1 MSSLLSALQHVTKTS
16 EPRWLDRNEYPFA
29 SHHFQTEHGRMH
41 YLDEG
46 QGDVIVMVH
55 GTPEWSF
62 VYRKLIKG
70 LAKDYRCIAPDFLGF
85 GLSDK
90 PANYSYKPEEQAK
103 MLERFITS
111 LNLKNITLVV
121 HDFGGPFGLSYA
133 SNHPDNVRKLV
144 IMNTW
149 LWSVKDDP
157 FYAGFS
163 QLMKTP
169 LGKLLYLQF
178 AFSPRVMMKQAVG
191 DKAKFTKP
199 IHQHYLKVFPTPE
212 SRRST
217 LAYAKSL
224 VDSDFFWSSLWER
237 REVIQDI
244 PALILWGMKD
254 IAFKEKDLQ
263 RLEAVFKKAQ
273 TVRLDDV
280 GHFVQEEAGEDIIPL
295 IIPFRRSSDLG
306 HLTAR
311 AERVEIEAFRLGSL
325 DQRIGIRGC

>member
-1 MSSLLSALQHVTKTS
+1 MSISLSASQQVTKIS
-16 EPRWLDRNEYPFA
+16 ELTWLDRNEYPFA
-29 SHHFQTEHGRMH
+29 SHYFQTEYGRMH

-70 LAKDYRCIAPDFLGF
+70 LSKDYRCIAPDFLGF

-90 PANYSYKPEEQAK
+90 PLSYGYKPEEQAR
-103 MLERFITS
+103 MLEGFITS
-111 LNLKNITLVV
+111 LKLKNIILIV
-121 HDFGGPFGLSYA
+121 HDFGGPLGLSYA
-133 SNHPDNVRKLV
+133 IEQPDNVRKLV
-144 IMNTW
+144 VMNTW

-157 FYAGFS
+157 FYARFS

-178 AFSPRVMMKQAVG
+178 AFSPRVIMKQAVA
-191 DKAKFTKP
+191 DKAKFTKH

-217 LAYAKSL
+217 LVYAKSL
-224 VDSDFFWSSLWER
+224 IDSDKFWSSLWER
-237 REVIQDI
+237 RERIQDI

-263 RLEAVFKKAQ
+263 RLETVFKNVQ
-273 TVRLDDV
+273 TLRLENV
-280 GHFVQEEAGEDIIPL
+280 GHFVQEEVGEDVILRIRT
-295 IIPFRRSSDLG
+295 F
-306 HLTAR
+306 LTR
-311 AERVEIEAFRLGSL
+311 
-325 DQRIGIRGC
+325 

>member
-1 MSSLLSALQHVTKTS
+1 MEVHMGISLSTLQHVTKTS
-16 EPRWLDRNEYPFA
+16 EPTWLDKNEYPFA
-29 SHHFQTEHGRMH
+29 SFYFQTEHGRMH

-46 QGDVIVMVH
+46 QGDVILMVH

-70 LAKDYRCIAPDFLGF
+70 LSKDYRCIAPDFLGF

-90 PANYSYKPEEQAK
+90 PTSYSYKPEEQAVL
-103 MLERFITS
+103 LEHFITS
-111 LNLKNITLVV
+111 LNLKNITLIV
-121 HDFGGPFGLSYA
+121 HDFGGPLGLSCA
-133 SNHPDNVRKLV
+133 IEQPDNVRRLV

-157 FYAGFS
+157 FYARFS

-178 AFSPRVMMKQAVG
+178 AFSPRVIMKQVVA
-191 DKAKFTKP
+191 DKAKLTKH

-224 VDSDFFWSSLWER
+224 VDSDAFWSSLWER
-237 REVIQDI
+237 REMIQDI

-254 IAFKEKDLQ
+254 IAFKEKDLL
-263 RLEAVFKKAQ
+263 RLETVFKNVQ
-273 TVRLDDV
+273 TLRLANV
-280 GHFVQEEAGEDIIPL
+280 GHFVQEEAGEDVIPM
-295 IIPFRRSSDLG
+295 IRTF
-306 HLTAR
+306 LTR
-311 AERVEIEAFRLGSL
+311 
-325 DQRIGIRGC
+325 

>member
-1 MSSLLSALQHVTKTS
+1 MSLPLAASQHITNNLG
-16 EPRWLDRNEYPFA
+16 PAWLDKNEYPFA
-29 SHHFQTEHGRMH
+29 PHYFQTEYGRMH
-41 YLDEG
+41 YVDEG

-70 LAKDYRCIAPDFLGF
+70 LSKDYRCIAPDFLGF

-90 PANYSYKPEEQAK
+90 PTSYSYKPEEQAK
-103 MLERFITS
+103 LLEQFITS
-111 LNLKNITLVV
+111 LDLKNITLVV

-133 SNHPDNVRKLV
+133 INHPDNVRKLV

-157 FYAGFS
+157 FYTRFS
-163 QLMKTP
+163 RLMKTP
-169 LGKLLYLQF
+169 LGNFLYLQL
-178 AFSPRVMMKQAVG
+178 AFSPRVIMKQAFA
-191 DKAKFTKP
+191 DKAKLTKH

-217 LAYAKSL
+217 HAYAKSL
-224 VDSDFFWSSLWER
+224 VDSDAFWSSLWEQ

-254 IAFKEKDLQ
+254 IAFKEKDLK
-263 RLEAVFKKAQ
+263 RLETVFKKAQ
-273 TVRLDDV
+273 TIRLENV
-280 GHFVQEEAGEDIIPL
+280 GHFVQEEAE
-295 IIPFRRSSDLG
+295 
-306 HLTAR
+306 
-311 AERVEIEAFRLGSL
+311 EEILPNIKDFLKREP
-325 DQRIGIRGC
+325 Q